1 MFAWYGT
8 AAQTVLVQGNWKG
21 LGSYGTLGLEMV
33 LGVVL
38 PCYVGSLADRH
49 YKTGQWFVALGFCLG
64 IAHAVRAVYRAVQR
78 ANREAEEEEQ
88 RLRAARKKYHEKP
101 N

>member
-1 MFAWYGT
+1 
-8 AAQTVLVQGNWKG
+8 
-21 LGSYGTLGLEMV
+21 MV

-49 YKTGQWFVALGFCLG
+49 YKTGQWFLILGFCLG
-64 IAHAVRAVYRAVQR
+64 IAHAVRAVYRAVQQ
-78 ANREAEEEEQ
+78 ANREAEAEEQ
-88 RLRAARKKYHEKP
+88 RQREARKQYHQKPRHEKP